1 MFVKNSTHEKKKA
14 VNSKVYTQH
23 KLMNVWVKF
32 VTTVDPV
39 DISTTNSGLQ
49 HCHSVG
55 RIKPLQNTNSMH
67 VPTKANSLKTL
78 DLNSLYSFGT
88 TAK

>member
-1 MFVKNSTHEKKKA
+1 
-14 VNSKVYTQH
+14 
-23 KLMNVWVKF
+23 MNVWVTF
-32 VTTVDPV
+32 VTAFYSA
-39 DISTTNSGLQ
+39 DISTTNIGLQ

-55 RIKPLQNTNSMH
+55 RIKPLEKTNSVH

-78 DLNSLYSFGT
+78 DLNSVYSFGA